1 MTNGRKQN
9 VQEYGYRAPR
19 FRANF
24 HFQLQTSDPKPR
36 LIDAHCVD
44 ISSDG
49 MAATIAESLG
59 VGTTVTLMLV
69 LPGRTSTVRIAAR
82 VNHQQGGEHGFVFAF
97 SSQQE
102 RESIQK
108 YLASMRSSTIAL
120 RRPHQQ

>member
-1 MTNGRKQN
+1 MTEGRKSN
-9 VQEYGYRAPR
+9 IQEFGYRVPR

-36 LIDAHCVD
+36 LVDAQCVD

-49 MAATIAESLG
+49 MAAKLAESLTIG
-59 VGTTVTLMLV
+59 QPVALMLS
-69 LPGRTSTVRIAAR
+69 LPGRATTLRIAAR
-82 VNHQQGGEHGFVFAF
+82 VSHQQRGEHGFVFVF

-108 YLASMRSSTIAL
+108 YLSSLRSSTIAL
-120 RRPHQQ
+120 RRPHQ